1 MKKITLFIVAGAILS
16 ACDSTT
22 PKFHVEG
29 NIEGAQDSMLYLE
42 VNALDGTHKIDSVR
56 LKADGSFSFSANAPI
71 YTSDDS
77 VQTSAVTYCPEFYS
91 LRIGNKSIPFS
102 VDSTETITFKA
113 KFETMNTDYTVEG
126 SESSKKIKEIYNLQQ
141 NVQQRIIALEKD
153 DNLLPGDMID
163 SVRNCLQTY
172 KETMKQ
178 KYIFPDPSRACAYYA
193 VCQCITDYYSNTFQL
208 FNPIT
213 DRNDVKCYAAVATS
227 WDYNYHDAPRTQQLC
242 NMAIKGMDNTAVPQ
256 QKLLQLDTSKIAET
270 GIIDVNLP
278 DINSKVRKIT
288 DLKGKVVMLDF
299 TMYGAEASAER
310 TRILRD
316 IYNKYHSQGFEIYQ
330 VSLDED
336 IHFWKSSV
344 EYLPWVC
351 VHETNGSATKAYGV
365 VDLPTYFLIDRNNEV
380 FGRSGL
386 MEGTLEEQVKKL
398 L

>member
-1 MKKITLFIVAGAILS
+1 MNKITLSIIAGVILS

-42 VNALDGTHKIDSVR
+42 ANTLDGTQKIDSVR

-71 YTSDDS
+71 YTSEDS
-77 VQTSAVTYCPEFYS
+77 IETNRIMYCPEFYS

-113 KFETMNTDYTVEG
+113 KYETMGTDYTVEG
-126 SESSKKIKEIYNLQQ
+126 SENSLKIKEILNLQQ
-141 NVQQRIIALEKD
+141 KVQQAIIDIEKNKD
-153 DNLLPGDMID
+153 LYPGDMID
-163 SVRNCLQTY
+163 SVRNCINAY
-172 KETMKQ
+172 KEEMKQ
-178 KYIFPDPSRACAYYA
+178 KYIFTDPAKAYAYYA
-193 VCQCITDYYSNTFQL
+193 VCQRITDLYNTFQL
-208 FNPIT
+208 FNPLT

-242 NMAIKGMDNTAVPQ
+242 NMAIKGMDNTATPQ
-256 QKLLQLDTSKIAET
+256 QKLVEIDNTKISET
-270 GIIDVNLP
+270 GIIGINLP
-278 DINSKVRKIT
+278 DINSNIRRIT
-288 DLKGKVVMLDF
+288 DFKGKVVMLDF
-299 TMYGAEASAER
+299 TLYGAEASAER

-330 VSLDED
+330 ISLDED

-351 VHETNGSATKAYGV
+351 VHETNGTATKTYGV
-365 VDLPTYFLIDRNNEV
+365 VNLPTYFLIDRNNEL
-380 FGRSGL
+380 FGRDVL
-386 MEGTLEEQVKKL
+386 MEGTLEDQIKKL